1 MRDVNADIAEV
12 LIDSERLQTR
22 IGELGRQIAAD
33 YAGKSPLLVGVL
45 KGAAMFMVDLAR
57 QIDLPVEIDFM
68 AVSSYGSST
77 RSLGVVRILK
87 DLDQAIDGRDVL
99 LVEDIVDT
107 GLTLRYILENLR
119 DRCPASIR
127 ICALLQKRKAREVS
141 PPIDY
146 VGFEI
151 PDQFVVG
158 YGLDFAERYRNL
170 PYVGV
175 LRPEVYQ
182 TGQVEK

>member
-1 MRDVNADIAEV
+1 MHDLNDDIAEI
-12 LIDSERLQTR
+12 LIDSDRLQSR
-22 IGELGRQIAAD
+22 IVELGHQIATD
-33 YAGKSPLLVGVL
+33 YAGQNPLLVGVL
-45 KGAAMFMVDLAR
+45 KGAVMFMVDLAR
-57 QIDLPVEIDFM
+57 RIDLPLEIDFM

-77 RSLGVVRILK
+77 KSLGVVRILK
-87 DLDQAIDGRDVL
+87 DLDQAIDGRHVL

-127 ICALLQKRKAREVS
+127 ICALLQKRRARELS

-146 VGFEI
+146 IGFEI

-158 YGLDFAERYRNL
+158 YGLDYAEHYRNL